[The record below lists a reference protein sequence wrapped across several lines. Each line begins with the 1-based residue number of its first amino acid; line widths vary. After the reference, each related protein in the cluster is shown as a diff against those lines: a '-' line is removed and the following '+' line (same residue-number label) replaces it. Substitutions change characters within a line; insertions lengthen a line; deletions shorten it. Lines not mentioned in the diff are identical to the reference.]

1 MVAKKRSVH
10 EAEAELL
17 SAEDAIQ
24 DAARLGALFR
34 QRRYEAAERVV
45 PVRVPLWALLEAI
58 DHLEADELRQAMERA
73 EKRLVTIEG

>member
-1 MVAKKRSVH
+1 MDTKRSVH

-24 DAARLGALFR
+24 DAARLRALFR
-34 QRRYEAAERVV
+34 QRWQEERAV

-58 DHLEADELRQAMERA
+58 DRLEPDELYQAVQRA
-73 EKRLVTIEG
+73 TKRLAAVRG

>member
-1 MVAKKRSVH
+1 MIAKIGSVH

-24 DAARLGALFR
+24 DAARLSALFR
-34 QRRYEAAERVV
+34 QRRPRERAV

-58 DHLEADELRQAMERA
+58 DHLQPDELRQAVERA
-73 EKRLVTIEG
+73 EKRLVAIGS